1 MSKPRKLMACEQAIK
16 TSTTTTTIT
25 RRGTGIL
32 IYIYLDVHIMSF
44 ADSAPK
50 LMKKRWK
57 QIEVFNSGT
66 LIACIHTLGDSEVD
80 SAQC

>member
-1 MSKPRKLMACEQAIK
+1 M
-16 TSTTTTTIT
+16 
-25 RRGTGIL
+25 
-32 IYIYLDVHIMSF
+32 DVHIMSF

>member
-1 MSKPRKLMACEQAIK
+1 MACEQAIK

-25 RRGTGIL
+25 RRGIGIH
-32 IYIYLDVHIMSF
+32 IYMDVRIMSF

-57 QIEVFNSGT
+57 QIEVFSSGT